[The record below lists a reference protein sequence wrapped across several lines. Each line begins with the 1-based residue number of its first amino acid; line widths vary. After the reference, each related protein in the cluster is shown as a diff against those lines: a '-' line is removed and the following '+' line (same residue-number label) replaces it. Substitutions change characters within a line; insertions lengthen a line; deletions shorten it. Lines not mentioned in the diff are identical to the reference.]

1 MTKADV
7 TVTML
12 HAAAEM
18 DIVAEKENETRYL
31 LNGAN
36 ASCIKVSSGSSDAY
50 VNGNDSDNGVVV
62 ESDGNCIVEEDHEVK
77 PESDSVTITM
87 NQQATEKPVEEKKRS
102 DDKVDD
108 LVNGVSTDDDATHKV
123 SVNSIS
129 SNPIV
134 SVGGISFVADV
145 QSNQYNG
152 NLADL
157 EMASKLVGK
166 SLNVVSGLKSKM
178 NVSSDS
184 IFVVESNPVEKTCGV
199 TNRGIQFGSF
209 DDETERETPFNYM
222 IRILRNE
229 DERCVLRRRLRPVS
243 ATDFRRR
250 PSSATVLFFCFLS
263 AGASGDSDL
272 GSGAGG
278 GRKSTR
284 FGPETASEDDIQ
296 QEAYAQLQSLKK
308 QSYEKNQHFGQY
320 RDDFIKANELGWK
333 GDKVALQN
341 FCINQVEKFMDLWNN
356 NYAFRKE
363 YVRCNE
369 GSCCAEASTLW
380 RLRTLDGRSLGPGEV
395 PPVIPQAVNG
405 RAVMDHTMSGLTLE
419 GRTQDEVAVEKAEK
433 VLAAKVV
440 EQKKF
445 IKSAPPESV
454 SATASNGDKIEEA
467 EEEKPG
473 RTREEEESDR
483 KAEELRKE
491 EEADKI
497 KEQRQSE
504 EIAKAKEAL
513 ERKRRKAEK
522 AHRKKT

>member
-157 EMASKLVGK
+157 EMASKLV
-166 SLNVVSGLKSKM
+166 
-178 NVSSDS
+178 
-184 IFVVESNPVEKTCGV
+184 ESNPVEKTCGV

-222 IRILRNE
+222 IRIPRNE
-229 DERCVLRRRLRPVS
+229 DERLKVTCEEYRNEFSAAVS
-243 ATDFRRR
+243 
-250 PSSATVLFFCFLS
+250 
-263 AGASGDSDL
+263 
-272 GSGAGG
+272 
-278 GRKSTR
+278 
-284 FGPETASEDDIQ
+284 
-296 QEAYAQLQSLKK
+296 
-308 QSYEKNQHFGQY
+308 
-320 RDDFIKANELGWK
+320 
-333 GDKVALQN
+333 
-341 FCINQVEKFMDLWNN
+341 
-356 NYAFRKE
+356 
-363 YVRCNE
+363 
-369 GSCCAEASTLW
+369 
-380 RLRTLDGRSLGPGEV
+380 
-395 PPVIPQAVNG
+395 
-405 RAVMDHTMSGLTLE
+405 LE
-419 GRTQDEVAVEKAEK
+419 
-433 VLAAKVV
+433 
-440 EQKKF
+440 
-445 IKSAPPESV
+445 
-454 SATASNGDKIEEA
+454 
-467 EEEKPG
+467 
-473 RTREEEESDR
+473 
-483 KAEELRKE
+483 
-491 EEADKI
+491 
-497 KEQRQSE
+497 
-504 EIAKAKEAL
+504 
-513 ERKRRKAEK
+513 
-522 AHRKKT
+522 